1 MVDIKLDWK
10 PTYPGIGSA
19 FGYATH
25 QRNLRK
31 ALERAGVIIDET
43 ANIAVH
49 IWPPYFF
56 NLLRFKINILT
67 TAWEYDHLPEQWA
80 YVLDKAALIVVPCS
94 HNKRIFSKLTSTPI
108 EICPAGVNVDQFPY
122 VKREMT
128 DPFVFL
134 YLGDDN
140 PRKGTHH
147 IAKAWK
153 LWNDRYPEYA
163 RKSILIMK
171 MTSCDKEQTLMQMTE
186 NSYADYRV
194 LPLTED
200 QHPDW
205 PTLGSLYAYANAF
218 LFPSMGEGWGL
229 PLSEAMCS
237 GLPCIYTPVGGP
249 EDFVSP
255 EYAYPVEY
263 GPRELVV
270 ASPFAGNIGP
280 LIAAD
285 AKIESIVEQMHSIY
299 TDYDTALDKG
309 KTAAA
314 AMRAW
319 FTWDMAAEKYI
330 EILKRHVL

>member
-1 MVDIKLDWK
+1 MITLDWR
-10 PTYPGIGSA
+10 PTYPGIASA
-19 FGYATH
+19 FGYSTH
-25 QRNLRK
+25 QKNLRR
-31 ALERAGVIIDET
+31 ALEKAGVVIDEK

-67 TAWEYDHLPEQWA
+67 TTWEYDHLPEQWG
-80 YVLDKAALIVVPCS
+80 YVLDKAQLIIVTCR
-94 HNKRIFSKLTSTPI
+94 HNYEVFSKLTDRPI
-108 EICPAGVNVDQFPY
+108 EICPEGVDPEKFPY
-122 VKREMT
+122 VKREMKE
-128 DPFVFL
+128 PFVFL

-147 IAKAWK
+147 IALAWNM
-153 LWNDRYPEYA
+153 WNERYPEYA
-163 RKSILIMK
+163 RNTILIMK
-171 MTSCDKEQTLMQMTE
+171 MTSYGKEQKIMQMTE

-205 PTLGSLYAYANAF
+205 PTLGALYAYANAF

-229 PLSEAMCS
+229 PLSEAMS
-237 GLPCIYTPVGGP
+237 TGLPCIYTPQGGP
-249 EDFVSP
+249 LDYASA

-263 GPRELVV
+263 GPKELIVT
-270 ASPFAGNIGP
+270 SPFAGNIGP

-285 AKIESIVEQMHSIY
+285 PKVESIVEQMHSIY

-319 FTWDMAAEKYI
+319 FTWDLAAKKYI